1 MRKSILLFA
10 AAFIAVLALTG
21 CEPDTETSNWLK
33 NTTWKADLSGKQ
45 FIDHFADDYPES
57 DGTVTSGE
65 IVLRFTGDGYRL
77 SIECE
82 GGLSLHF
89 QAVTKIFPD
98 YKFPKLLFPVS
109 WSEKD
114 GKPVDV
120 IYETGIFS
128 EDLKTLHFD
137 SFRSMRSKFGS
148 YYIFKDVDF
157 TRK

>member
-10 AAFIAVLALTG
+10 AAFIAILALTG

-45 FIDHFADDYPES
+45 FIDHFDDDYPES

-65 IVLRFTGDGYRL
+65 IVLRFTGDGFRL

-82 GGLSLHF
+82 GDLSLHSR
-89 QAVTKIFPD
+89 AVTRIFPD

-157 TRK
+157 TR